1 MSPWCSNECGGGC
14 RKSVLRGNG
23 EIKIQGGRYQPE
35 RSLRKMERGWV
46 GFCPGVRNGKRIGG
60 ERGLQASR

>member
-1 MSPWCSNECGGGC
+1 M
-14 RKSVLRGNG
+14 SVLRRNG